1 MLATTEAVANAVE
14 HGKPWPDDSI
24 LVTTEL
30 CARGLR
36 VEVSDCGTF
45 ESPVEPAP
53 LEAES
58 GRGLPM
64 IAAVVDLLEV
74 RNGNGRTL
82 LRFERHWATI

>member
-1 MLATTEAVANAVE
+1 
-14 HGKPWPDDSI
+14 
-24 LVTTEL
+24 
-30 CARGLR
+30 